1 MDIGKALASQGKVRR
16 YFDTDYRPA
25 WDWLNEHY
33 AEVLP
38 QDYVI
43 WEIPH
48 EDLAAAGAEGARVI
62 GTTII
67 VDPYW
72 DEQKAAE
79 EAQDR
84 DDLAVSPHDVHPE
97 PPSEYAMY
105 DATHEI
111 MHLVSER
118 LGDHPFLPHREY
130 WVAVRMIG
138 YSLEV
143 EGCTEEEILDLD
155 DVVTYRRIASDA
167 LGLPIHNNQ
176 WTIADFY
183 GPDATSEQRQACDE
197 LATKWAKRIL
207 AEHARLMTLEKPYRV
222 PPEWVEGWTLE

>member
-38 QDYVI
+38 EDYVI

-48 EDLAAAGAEGARVI
+48 EDLVAAGAEGARVI
-62 GTTII
+62 DATTII

-72 DEQKAAE
+72 DEQKATE

-97 PPSEYAMY
+97 SPPEYAMY
-105 DATHEI
+105 DATHEMVHI
-111 MHLVSER
+111 LSDA
-118 LGDHPFLPHREY
+118 LGDPRAPDAEY
-130 WVAVRMIG
+130 WVAVRMVG

-143 EGCTEEEILDLD
+143 EDCSEEEILDLGNIA
-155 DVVTYRRIASDA
+155 TYRVVASHM
-167 LGLPIHNNQ
+167 LGIPVRNDQ
-176 WTIADFY
+176 WTNEDFY
-183 GPDATSEQRQACDE
+183 GPDVTPEQRRACDE
-197 LATKWAKRIL
+197 LAAKWARRFLSDYKRL
-207 AEHARLMTLEKPYRV
+207 VTLPKPYRV
-222 PPEWVEGWTLE
+222 PVDWFDKWTLE